1 MSQKTIQV
9 EVSLLGK
16 THQFACTEGQ
26 ESALLDAA
34 ALLNSTVEEMKQR
47 SSIRNE
53 HNALL
58 MAALH
63 LCHDIQAQK
72 TAHQGLIDKL
82 SSHITSRE
90 K

>member
-1 MSQKTIQV
+1 MSQKTNQV

-26 ESALLDAA
+26 EAALLDAA

-47 SSIRNE
+47 STIRNE

-63 LCHDIQAQK
+63 LCHDLQAQK
-72 TAHQGLIDKL
+72 TTQESLITKL
-82 SSHITSRE
+82 TTHLDSNQ

>member
-1 MSQKTIQV
+1 MSQKTNQV
-9 EVSLLGK
+9 EVNLLGK

-26 ESALLDAA
+26 EYALLDAA

-47 SSIRNE
+47 SSIRTE

-63 LCHDIQAQK
+63 QCHDIQAQK
-72 TAHQGLIDKL
+72 ALQEGLITKL
-82 SSHITSRE
+82 SSHLASSE

>member
-1 MSQKTIQV
+1 MSQKTNQV

-26 ESALLDAA
+26 EAALLDAA

-47 SSIRNE
+47 SSIRTE

-63 LCHDIQAQK
+63 LCHDLQAVSYTHLTLPTK
-72 TAHQGLIDKL
+72 RIV
-82 SSHITSRE
+82 
-90 K
+90 